1 MSPRGAWQLSPS
13 GAGTTPQ
20 ASGRRGRF
28 LVNCGFFVVRG
39 SPARGAL
46 GRARTGAGNP
56 APGRVGRE
64 DQDKRVSVRL
74 RANVMFERHKQ
85 LFHPEE
91 NYVSALGIPTGR
103 GGLLPLVVVEVGMR
117 ARESYT
123 LVVAFGHCLEGERQ
137 LLHAEGEFICATC
150 RA

>member
-1 MSPRGAWQLSPS
+1 
-13 GAGTTPQ
+13 
-20 ASGRRGRF
+20 
-28 LVNCGFFVVRG
+28 
-39 SPARGAL
+39 
-46 GRARTGAGNP
+46 
-56 APGRVGRE
+56 
-64 DQDKRVSVRL
+64 
-74 RANVMFERHKQ
+74 MFERHKQ